1 MGGIHD
7 APASLC
13 LILAF
18 LRTLAVHVDD
28 HRLVVAE
35 KHHVGPFLQDRSAL
49 LRELQLPAVIRAQLV
64 RLFKLPHLSM
74 GRDDHID
81 AAFPD
86 IRQKIEKLPEG
97 FFDVGV
103 ALAISEVLDPFD
115 LPGGADMLNTELLR
129 PVSRVD
135 HERLTGCRIVSD
147 ILDFLQK
154 HLPGAGRRQ
163 SCHVHVISGALS
175 VDKHRVRELAR
186 ERTFS
191 DAFRAVDHD
200 LLCRR
205 NHPSGNFHQN
215 SPFFHARAGAGAGAS
230 CVVP

>member
-1 MGGIHD
+1 MRGIHD
-7 APASLC
+7 APAALR
-13 LILAF
+13 LIFPFLGALAI
-18 LRTLAVHVDD
+18 HVDD

-35 KHHVGPFLQDRSAL
+35 QYHVGPFLQDRSAL

-64 RLFKLPHLSM
+64 RLFKLPHLRVS
-74 GRDDHID
+74 RHDHID
-81 AAFPD
+81 AALPD
-86 IRQKIEKLPEG
+86 IRQKIEKLSKSLL
-97 FFDVGV
+97 DVGV
-103 ALAISEVLDPFD
+103 ALAVSEVLDALD

-129 PVSRVD
+129 PVRRVD
-135 HERLTGCRIVSD
+135 HERLAGCRIVPD

-163 SCHVHVISGALS
+163 PCHVHVIRGALG

-186 ERTFS
+186 KRTFS

-205 NHPSGNFHQN
+205 NHSSGNFHQN
-215 SPFFHARAGAGAGAS
+215 SPFFHARAGAGACAS